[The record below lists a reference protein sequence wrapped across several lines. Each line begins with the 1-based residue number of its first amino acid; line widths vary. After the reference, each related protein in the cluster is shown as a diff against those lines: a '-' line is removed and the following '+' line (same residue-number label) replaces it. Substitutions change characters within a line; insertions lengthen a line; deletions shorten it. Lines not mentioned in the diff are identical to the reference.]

1 MSCCGLSLSLW
12 QAFSALTFRLISRMA
27 LSTSSR
33 ARSLLSTAL
42 SLLSASFFL
51 WLACSRI
58 LAQSPSMPV
67 GSCGP
72 WSLGA
77 WHCPAWPWPP
87 FSSSS
92 LCMLFRCF
100 HRAVVPTLTPGLRP
114 TCPPYRRQVVYGLGW
129 CPAQAG
135 ARGKYSQASENQVP
149 LLWGIGVGVVP
160 AKGPTGPPVSLIS
173 SSFTSKSPFA
183 FILVPSPSSSSRLV
197 LSLLYSFPFQKSLRL
212 KVYLARDCGD
222 LGICNNGQRPATP
235 GWCFLSASLESKGAS
250 LESKGAS
257 EPSKMA
263 RRPSCTFPPWPGYIL
278 IPPWLA
284 QKTKQIS
291 ATNTKLLSELSVL
304 YINQQHGCFWILNI
318 LGFSLDSPPGCFR
331 CFCAPGDRSNA
342 FWKQEEKPQGSG
354 CSGAPGLGPHWVS
367 LSVGR
372 SEA

>member
-1 MSCCGLSLSLW
+1 
-12 QAFSALTFRLISRMA
+12 MA

-33 ARSLLSTAL
+33 ARSLLPTAL
-42 SLLSASFFL
+42 SLLSASFSL

-72 WSLGA
+72 WSLGS
-77 WHCPAWPWPP
+77 WRCPAWPWPP

-92 LCMLFRCF
+92 LCMPGSLSFLLFLP
-100 HRAVVPTLTPGLRP
+100 H
-114 TCPPYRRQVVYGLGW
+114 
-129 CPAQAG
+129 
-135 ARGKYSQASENQVP
+135 
-149 LLWGIGVGVVP
+149 
-160 AKGPTGPPVSLIS
+160 PVS
-173 SSFTSKSPFA
+173 
-183 FILVPSPSSSSRLV
+183 
-197 LSLLYSFPFQKSLRL
+197 SLQLSFPKVSKAKSVLGKGL
-212 KVYLARDCGD
+212 WWL

-235 GWCFLSASLESKGAS
+235 GWCDISFLLHWRVRVHQSQAKW
-250 LESKGAS
+250 
-257 EPSKMA
+257 P

-304 YINQQHGCFWILNI
+304 YINQQHGCFWILKM
-318 LGFSLDSPPGCFR
+318 LGFSLDSPPGCVR
-331 CFCAPGDRSNA
+331 CFCAPGDRSSA

>member
-1 MSCCGLSLSLW
+1 MSCCGLSLFLW
-12 QAFSALTFRLISRMA
+12 QAFSALTFCLISRMA

-135 ARGKYSQASENQVP
+135 AGGNTPRPRKTKSPCCGASGWVWYPQKGRPVLPSHWSRPPSLLSP
-149 LLWGIGVGVVP
+149 LLPLSWFPLLPPLP
-160 AKGPTGPPVSLIS
+160 AS
-173 SSFTSKSPFA
+173 SCLFFTA
-183 FILVPSPSSSSRLV
+183 
-197 LSLLYSFPFQKSLRL
+197 
-212 KVYLARDCGD
+212 
-222 LGICNNGQRPATP
+222 
-235 GWCFLSASLESKGAS
+235 FLSKNL
-250 LESKGAS
+250 
-257 EPSKMA
+257 
-263 RRPSCTFPPWPGYIL
+263 
-278 IPPWLA
+278 
-284 QKTKQIS
+284 
-291 ATNTKLLSELSVL
+291 
-304 YINQQHGCFWILNI
+304 
-318 LGFSLDSPPGCFR
+318 
-331 CFCAPGDRSNA
+331 
-342 FWKQEEKPQGSG
+342 
-354 CSGAPGLGPHWVS
+354 
-367 LSVGR
+367 
-372 SEA
+372 